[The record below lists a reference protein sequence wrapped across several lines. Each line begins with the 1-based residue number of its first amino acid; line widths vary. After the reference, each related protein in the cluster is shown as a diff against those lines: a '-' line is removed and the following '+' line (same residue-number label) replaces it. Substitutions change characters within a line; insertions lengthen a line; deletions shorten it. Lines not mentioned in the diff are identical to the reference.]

1 MQLHAEC
8 LQVFHRRR
16 FLRMTAQQ
24 ANGAEIKTLT
34 RRGQCMQMIGVGT
47 AQTDD
52 AFGTDPVSG
61 FQVLDEFE
69 PLVATDQRVDLVE
82 AQDRD
87 FDAALVSQPR

>member
-1 MQLHAEC
+1 
-8 LQVFHRRR
+8 
-16 FLRMTAQQ
+16 MTAQQ

-52 AFGTDPVSG
+52 AFGTGPVSG

-69 PLVATDQRVDLVE
+69 PLVTTDQRIDPIQTQHRHFNAGTGKPIQMKGFEVGLRMPVE
-82 AQDRD
+82 GGE
-87 FDAALVSQPR
+87 